1 MKQRIITGL
10 VLAAILFPALYVG
23 GWPLRAVVIFFLSI
37 STYEI
42 IHATGKKFPV
52 LILILLLGSVFV
64 IGSVQTIYVLPLV
77 TVLLVGL
84 FIITILTE
92 VFQTDDLAYLFMMT
106 LMMALTFRAVVEI
119 QSFGTRMVVY
129 IAFITYATDTTA
141 YFAGVFLGKHKL
153 KPSISPKKTVE
164 GSIGGWIGGFAI
176 GMLFG
181 FLFIRNIPFHLI
193 LISSLVLPVIGQFG
207 DLAFSALKRHYAI
220 KDFGSIFPAHGG
232 VLDRIDSLIF
242 NLLFFY
248 VLIIFFL

>member
-1 MKQRIITGL
+1 MKQRIITGFI
-10 VLAAILFPALYVG
+10 LAAILFPALYVG
-23 GWPLRAVVIFFLSI
+23 GWPLRAVVIFFLTI

-52 LILILLLGSVFV
+52 WLLIVLLASVFV
-64 IGSVQTIYVLPLV
+64 LGTIQLEYLLPSIITLFI
-77 TVLLVGL
+77 GL

-92 VFQTDDLAYLFMMT
+92 VFHTDDLAYLFMMT
-106 LMMALTFRAVVEI
+106 LVMALTLRSVAEI
-119 QSFGTRMVVY
+119 QSYGTRMVVY
-129 IAFITYATDTTA
+129 IAFITYATDTSA
-141 YFAGVFLGKHKL
+141 YFAGSFFGKTKL
-153 KPSISPKKTVE
+153 IPRISPKKTVE
-164 GSIGGWIGGFAI
+164 GSIGGWIGGFVI

-181 FLFIRNIPFHLI
+181 FLFIRTISFELI
-193 LISSLVLPVIGQFG
+193 LVSSLLLPIVGQFG
-207 DLAFSALKRHYAI
+207 DLAFSALKRHYEI